1 MWSRRASSLALLLLA
16 PSLALAQPAEES
28 TAEELFREGR
38 AALEANDTPTA
49 CEKLAR
55 SHELDP
61 ATGTLILL
69 AFCHEKQGKFA
80 TAHREYLEAVKL
92 AEASGDA
99 ERAKAARRFA
109 ENVRPKRHLLVIV
122 AEGGAAS
129 ITLDGEP
136 LPRGLDKHEIALDPG
151 SYVVAAGEGF
161 QRAVKIPTSAGR
173 TILNVPSPPAPVET
187 RAEPEP
193 ASFWSDNALAV
204 AAIGV
209 GIVGVGVG
217 SYFGLRAF
225 SKNDD
230 SDAFCDADQRCQ
242 PEGRELREDAQR
254 SATISNIAFA
264 VGLVGIGTGTVL
276 LLTSGSPDERSA
288 TLGVAGRF

>member
-1 MWSRRASSLALLLLA
+1 MWSRRASSLALVLFA
-16 PSLALAQPAEES
+16 PSLALAQPADES
-28 TAEELFREGR
+28 TADELFREGR

-109 ENVRPKRHLLVIV
+109 ENVRSKRHVLVIV
-122 AEGGAAS
+122 AEGGRAP

-136 LPRGLDKHEIALDPG
+136 LPRGLEKHEVALDPG
-151 SYVVAAGEGF
+151 SYVVAAGAGF
-161 QRAVKIPTSAGR
+161 QRAVKIPSSAGR
-173 TILNVPSPPAPVET
+173 TILNVPAPAAPAP
-187 RAEPEP
+187 RSAASEPT
-193 ASFWSDNALAV
+193 SFWSDNALAV

-230 SDAFCDADQRCQ
+230 SDAFCDADERCQ

-254 SATISNIAFA
+254 AATVSNVAFA
-264 VGLVGIGTGTVL
+264 VGFVGIGTGTVL
-276 LLTSGSPDERSA
+276 LLANGSPNGRSA
-288 TLGVAGRF
+288 TIGVAGRF